1 MGKAGLAGDCE
12 YAEKGLIMDMESA
25 YREAIALD
33 NQDELSGYRSR
44 FISGEEKLIYLD
56 GNSLG
61 RLPEESKAILEHS
74 VSFEWGERLIRSWNE
89 DWYTRN
95 IELGNKIARIAGAS
109 EGEVI
114 ITDTTSVNLYKL
126 AHAALRFQNGRR
138 RIVTDELNFPS
149 DLYILQGLV
158 KEFGEEFELAV
169 VSSRDGM
176 TIDTIDLK
184 AVIDENTALVS
195 LSHVAFKSAFRY
207 NMKEITALA
216 HEKGAMILWDL
227 SHSIGAVP
235 GELNTANADL
245 AVGCTYKY
253 LNGGPGSPAFLY
265 LRWDL
270 QEKLSSPIWGWFG
283 EKNPFDFELNY
294 RPGAGIK
301 RFLAGTPPILAL
313 KTIEPTLDMLN
324 ETGMDRI
331 RKKSVSQSEY
341 LLRLAEKYLY
351 QLGFGP
357 GSPFDPEKR
366 GSHISLRHPEA
377 YRICKAL
384 IDPDVR
390 DYVVIPDFREP
401 DNIRLGITPLY
412 TTYKEIFMAVR
423 EIKEI
428 VENKLF
434 LKYSSE
440 REQVT

>member
-1 MGKAGLAGDCE
+1 
-12 YAEKGLIMDMESA
+12 MDMESA
-25 YREAIALD
+25 YSEAVALD
-33 NQDELSGYRSR
+33 SQDDLAGYRSR
-44 FISGEEKLIYLD
+44 FISGVEKLIYLD

-61 RLPEESKAILEHS
+61 RLPVDSKAILEHS
-74 VSFEWGERLIRSWNE
+74 VNVEWGERLIRSWNE
-89 DWYTRN
+89 DWYTKN
-95 IELGNKIARIAGAS
+95 SVLGDKIARIAGAS

-126 AHAALRFQNGRR
+126 AHAALRFQKERT

-158 KEFGEEFELAV
+158 KEFGVGYELAV

-176 TIDTIDLK
+176 TIDTGDLRAK
-184 AVIDENTALVS
+184 IDENTALVS

-207 NMKEITALA
+207 SMKEITALA

-235 GELNTANADL
+235 GELNESDADL

-265 LRWDL
+265 VRKDL

-283 EKNPFDFELNY
+283 EKNPFEFELKY
-294 RPGAGIK
+294 RPGKGIK
-301 RFLAGTPPILAL
+301 RFLAGTPPILAM
-313 KTIEPTLDMLN
+313 KTIEATLDMMN
-324 ETGMDRI
+324 EAGMDRI

-341 LLRLAEKYLY
+341 LLRLAEKFLY
-351 QLGFGP
+351 PLGFQP
-357 GSPFDPEKR
+357 GSPTDAEMR
-366 GSHISLRHPEA
+366 GSHVSLRHSEA

-384 IDPDVR
+384 IDPEVGNT
-390 DYVVIPDFREP
+390 VVIPDFRDP

-412 TTYKEIFMAVR
+412 TTYTDIYRAFLEIR
-423 EIKEI
+423 SI
-428 VENKLF
+428 VEDMLY
-434 LKYSSE
+434 LKYSPVKE
-440 REQVT
+440 NVT

>member
-1 MGKAGLAGDCE
+1 
-12 YAEKGLIMDMESA
+12 MDMNSA
-25 YREAIALD
+25 YNEAKTLD
-33 NQDELSGYRSR
+33 ELDELSAYRSR
-44 FISGEEKLIYLD
+44 FVSGDERLIYLD

-61 RLPEESKAILEHS
+61 KLPVESKTILDRT
-74 VSFEWGERLIRSWNE
+74 VNLEWGERLIRSWNKE
-89 DWYTRN
+89 WYSKNR
-95 IELGNKIARIAGAS
+95 ELGDKIAPIAGAS

-126 AHAALRFQNGRR
+126 AHAALKFKEGRR
-138 RIVTDELNFPS
+138 RIVTDGLNFPS

-158 KEFGEEFELAV
+158 RAFGEGYELVV

-176 TIDTIDLK
+176 TIDTGDLK
-184 AVIDENTALVS
+184 EKIDDNTALVS

-216 HEKGAMILWDL
+216 HGKGAMMLWDL

-235 GELNTANADL
+235 GELNESNADL

-265 LRWDL
+265 VRKDL

-283 EKNPFDFELNY
+283 EKNPFDFALEY
-294 RPGAGIK
+294 RPGEGIS
-301 RFLAGTPPILAL
+301 RFLAGTPPILSL
-313 KTIEPTLDMLN
+313 KAIEPTIDMLN
-324 ETGMDRI
+324 EAGMQTI
-331 RKKSVSQSEY
+331 RKKSVTQSEY
-341 LLRLAEKYLY
+341 LMKLAKELLWP
-351 QLGFGP
+351 LGFQP
-357 GSPFDPEKR
+357 GSPLDPEKR

-384 IDPDVR
+384 IDPHVGEA
-390 DYVVIPDFREP
+390 VVIPDFREP

-412 TTYKEIFMAVR
+412 TTYTEIFVAIT
-423 EIKEI
+423 EIRNI

-434 LKYSSE
+434 SKYSPA

>member
-1 MGKAGLAGDCE
+1 MME
-12 YAEKGLIMDMESA
+12 MESA
-25 YREAIALD
+25 YREAVALD
-33 NQDELSGYRSR
+33 NQDELSGYRGR
-44 FISGEEKLIYLD
+44 FISGDEKLIYLD

-61 RLPEESKAILEHS
+61 RLPAESKAILDRS
-74 VSFEWGERLIRSWNE
+74 VSYEWGERLIRSWNE
-89 DWYTRN
+89 DWFTKN
-95 IELGNKIARIAGAS
+95 IELGDKIAQIAGAS
-109 EGEVI
+109 EGEVV

-126 AHAALRFQNGRR
+126 AHAALRFQKGRT

-158 KEFGEEFELAV
+158 QDFGEGYELV
-169 VSSRDGM
+169 IVSSRDGM
-176 TIDTIDLK
+176 TIDTGDLK
-184 AVIDENTALVS
+184 AVIDDNTALVS

-207 NMKEITALA
+207 SMKEITALA

-235 GELNTANADL
+235 GELNESDADL

-265 LRWDL
+265 VRKDL

-294 RPGAGIK
+294 RPGEGIK
-301 RFLAGTPPILAL
+301 RFLAGTPPVLAL
-313 KTIEPTLDMLN
+313 KTIEPTVDMMN
-324 ETGMDRI
+324 ETGMYPI

-341 LLRLAEKYLY
+341 LLKLAEEFLRP
-351 QLGFGP
+351 LGFEP
-357 GSPFDPEKR
+357 GSPMDPEKR
-366 GSHISLRHPEA
+366 GSHVSLRHPEA

-384 IDPDVR
+384 IDPEVGGT
-390 DYVVIPDFREP
+390 VVIPDFREP

-412 TTYKEIFMAVR
+412 TTYTEIWKAIS
-423 EIKEI
+423 EISNI

-434 LKYSSE
+434 LKYSGR